1 MEQDENI
8 FDGGQLIGME
18 DKILEI
24 IKEKVKDSSIEIKG
38 NSTFVEDLGMDSLDT
53 VELVMAFEEELGV
66 VIPDKDVDS
75 LLTVDDVI
83 NYLQK

>member
-1 MEQDENI
+1 MK
-8 FDGGQLIGME
+8 

-66 VIPDKDVDS
+66 IIPDKDVDS

>member
-1 MEQDENI
+1 MARVNAKK
-8 FDGGQLIGME
+8 L
-18 DKILEI
+18 KI

-38 NSTFVEDLGMDSLDT
+38 DSTFVEDLGMDSLDT

>member
-1 MEQDENI
+1 MGQDENI
-8 FDGGQLIGME
+8 FDGGQFIGME

>member
-1 MEQDENI
+1 MGQDENI

-38 NSTFVEDLGMDSLDT
+38 NSTLNCISNQLPIFNS
-53 VELVMAFEEELGV
+53 FC
-66 VIPDKDVDS
+66 K
-75 LLTVDDVI
+75 I
-83 NYLQK
+83 NPFK

>member
-1 MEQDENI
+1 
-8 FDGGQLIGME
+8 ME
-18 DKILEI
+18 DKILKI

-38 NSTFVEDLGMDSLDT
+38 DSTFVEDLGMDSLDT

>member
-1 MEQDENI
+1 MK
-8 FDGGQLIGME
+8 

-66 VIPDKDVDS
+66 TIQTKT
-75 LLTVDDVI
+75 LI
-83 NYLQK
+83 HY

>member
-8 FDGGQLIGME
+8 FDGGQLIGMK
-18 DKILEI
+18 DKILKI

>member
-1 MEQDENI
+1 MEQDENT

-18 DKILEI
+18 DKILKI

>member
-1 MEQDENI
+1 
-8 FDGGQLIGME
+8 ME
-18 DKILEI
+18 DKILKI
-24 IKEKVKDSSIEIKG
+24 IKEEVKDSSIEIKG

>member
-18 DKILEI
+18 DKILKI

-38 NSTFVEDLGMDSLDT
+38 NSRFVEDLGMDSLDT
-53 VELVMAFEEELGV
+53 VELVMAFEEKLGV
-66 VIPDKDVDS
+66 VIPDEDVDS

>member
-1 MEQDENI
+1 MK
-8 FDGGQLIGME
+8 

-66 VIPDKDVDS
+66 TIPDEDVDS

>member
-1 MEQDENI
+1 
-8 FDGGQLIGME
+8 ME
-18 DKILEI
+18 DKILKI

>member
-1 MEQDENI
+1 
-8 FDGGQLIGME
+8 ME

-38 NSTFVEDLGMDSLDT
+38 DSTFVEDLGMDSLDT
-53 VELVMAFEEELGV
+53 VELVMAFEENLGV
-66 VIPDKDVDS
+66 VIPDEDVDS

>member
-1 MEQDENI
+1 
-8 FDGGQLIGME
+8 ME

-24 IKEKVKDSSIEIKG
+24 IKEKVKDSSIELKG
-38 NSTFVEDLGMDSLDT
+38 NSRFVEDLEMDSLDT

>member
-1 MEQDENI
+1 
-8 FDGGQLIGME
+8 ME

>member
-1 MEQDENI
+1 
-8 FDGGQLIGME
+8 ME

-24 IKEKVKDSSIEIKG
+24 IKEEVKDSSIEIKG
-38 NSTFVEDLGMDSLDT
+38 NSRFVEDLGMDSLDT
-53 VELVMAFEEELGV
+53 VELVMAFEEKLGV

>member
-1 MEQDENI
+1 
-8 FDGGQLIGME
+8 ME

-38 NSTFVEDLGMDSLDT
+38 DSTFVEDLGMDSLDT